1 MGKQYDK
8 QHATTVVAT
17 AVLAP
22 NRLVSFAGD
31 YAVGTAGAGGST
43 DACGVS
49 ESSAAIGDALSV
61 ITGYSAVVTAGAAI
75 SAGAFIKPGTSG
87 KAVTGSITD
96 NCGRALEAAGADG
109 DLIEVK
115 LQNHI
120 HPTS

>member
-8 QHATTVVAT
+8 RHATTVVAT
-17 AVLAP
+17 AVLAA

-31 YAVGTAGAGGST
+31 YASGTAGAGGTT

-49 ESSAAIGDALSV
+49 ENSAAIGDAVSV
-61 ITGYSAVVTAGAAI
+61 ITGYSAVVEAGAPI

-87 KAVTGSITD
+87 KAATGSITD

-109 DLIEVK
+109 ALIEVR
-115 LQNHI
+115 LQNHV
-120 HPTS
+120 HPTT

>member
-1 MGKQYDK
+1 MKQYDK
-8 QHATTVVAT
+8 QHATTIVA
-17 AVLAP
+17 AAALAA

-49 ESSAAIGDALSV
+49 ESSAAIGEALSV

-75 SAGAFIKPGTSG
+75 AAGAFVKPGTSG
-87 KAVTGSITD
+87 KAITGSITD

-109 DLIEVK
+109 DLIEVV

>member
-1 MGKQYDK
+1 MKQYDK
-8 QHATTVVAT
+8 QHSTTIVAT
-17 AVLAP
+17 GAVAA
-22 NRLVSFAGD
+22 NRLISFAGD
-31 YAVGTAGAGGST
+31 YAVGTAGAGGPT

-49 ESSAAIGDALSV
+49 ETSAAVGDALSV

-75 SAGAFIKPGTSG
+75 TAGAFIKPGSSG
-87 KAVTGSITD
+87 KAAVGSITD

-109 DLIEVK
+109 DLIEVV

>member
-8 QHATTVVAT
+8 QHSTTVLAT
-17 AVLAP
+17 AALLA
-22 NRLVSFAGD
+22 NRLVGFGGD
-31 YAVGTAGAGGST
+31 YASGAAGAGGAT

-49 ESSAAIGDALSV
+49 ESSAAIGEAVSV

-109 DLIEVK
+109 DLLEVR

-120 HPTS
+120 HPTT